1 MGDDMIVKVSYKDR
15 DLNTVKEREYTLRN
29 YASMLRVDVQK
40 VIVDIENAMYRL
52 SGNRTKDEWDDG
64 TRLLFSKIRHKL

>member
-15 DLNTVKEREYTLRN
+15 DLNTVREREYTLRN